1 MPISRTT
8 TTRKKDSETDSFLST
23 KVQNHP
29 FACQVKQVYAQ
40 KSRSENGLYREKKGM
55 LKKLRAQKFAQLIFK
70 GIKISSIPERA

>member
-40 KSRSENGLYREKKGM
+40 KSRSENGLYREKSGM
-55 LKKLRAQKFAQLIFK
+55 LKKLRAQKSAQLNFELIRLF
-70 GIKISSIPERA
+70 SV